1 MGLGAHGDGPDA
13 RPLRRRAAAALH
25 PLLLAHHALGP
36 RRGAARLPRRGLR
49 DRHDADRQL
58 AGLVDRRQPRHPLQ
72 AGPLLPQ
79 GVHGRTS
86 DPLGPC
92 LHRRSR
98 ALRALP
104 QRRAGRRP
112 PSRPALYA
120 LRPPQPL
127 RHLRRHAAAARG
139 GRTPSAYCSA
149 MDGTTTSRV
158 RSGTSSGPRGATAR
172 PSASTCASSTTTA
185 AKRQ

>member
-13 RPLRRRAAAALH
+13 RPLRRRAAAAFTRCYWRITLWDH
-25 PLLLAHHALGP
+25 EGVPHDSPVAVFETGMMQT
-36 RRGAARLPRRGLR
+36 GNWQGSWIGDNR
-49 DRHDADRQL
+49 DIHYKPAP
-58 AGLVDRRQPRHPLQ
+58 V
-72 AGPLLPQ
+72 LPQ

-92 LHRRSR
+92 LHCRSR
-98 ALRALP
+98 TLRALP

-127 RHLRRHAAAARG
+127 RHLRRHAAVARG
-139 GRTPSAYCSA
+139 GERRRRTARQRMVQPPV
-149 MDGTTTSRV
+149 GL
-158 RSGTSSGPRGATAR
+158 RSGTSNGPRGATAR

-185 AKRQ
+185 AKRR